1 MSTDYLYR
9 HWQKLGGFKDADGRV
24 KFAGSDLRK
33 HIERARRRWGVT
45 NLWVPLR
52 NIPVASLPQKT

>member
-33 HIERARRRWGVT
+33 HIERARRR
-45 NLWVPLR
+45 
-52 NIPVASLPQKT
+52 